1 MVTYLSSED
10 TKDVNA
16 KETLATTM
24 RITDPATGVI
34 HAGENVEIAGTLT
47 DETGAPV
54 VGVEVKVYVDGV
66 LIDTVTTGS
75 DGRWSTTYTFPEG
88 THEIKAVFEGV

>member
-34 HAGENVEIAGTLT
+34 HAGENIEIAGTLT

-54 VGVEVKVYVDGV
+54 VGAEVKVYVDGTLV
-66 LIDTVTTGS
+66 GTVTTGS
-75 DGRWSTTYTFPEG
+75 DGRWSLTHSFPEG
-88 THEIKAVFEGV
+88 THEIKAVFGGM